1 MKMRAFEDYC
11 WRDLLTED
19 MVRIYAAYHRERS
32 VRPESAVIVLHPPDG
47 FVVKAQPDWSAAA
60 LRLVEEA
67 RAQRLTV
74 VHSVPSGAEPLIEL
88 KPKPDEPVCTRLC
101 ESAFFFSN
109 VEGVLT
115 RARVKGVIIC
125 GAPTSGAVRAT
136 AVEAKSFGHKSAIA
150 EEATGDEAALLR
162 KVALF
167 DIAHKYADVMSLEEL
182 LSALRVSSNSR

>member
-1 MKMRAFEDYC
+1 MRAFEDYC

-19 MVRIYAAYHRERS
+19 MVRIYAAYHRDRM
-32 VRPESAVIVLHPPDG
+32 VRPESAVIVVHPPDG
-47 FVVKAQPDWSAAA
+47 FAVKAQPDWNVAAV
-60 LRLVEEA
+60 RLVEEA

-74 VHSVPSGAEPLIEL
+74 VHSVPPGAEPLAGL
-88 KPKPDEPVCTRLC
+88 RPKSGETVCPRPC

-109 VEGVLT
+109 LEAVLT
-115 RARVKGVIIC
+115 RARAKGVIIC

-150 EEATGDEAALLR
+150 EETTGDEATLLH

-167 DIAHKYADVMSLEEL
+167 DIAHKYADVMSLEEM
-182 LSALRVSSNSR
+182 LSALRLSSNSR